1 MLLNIFCLQVKKKN
15 QNFEHLEFFS
25 TIYEMVVQ
33 ILTNVASLVPMF
45 NL

>member
-1 MLLNIFCLQVKKKN
+1 MLLNIFCLQVKKN